1 MSNLIPE
8 QRADKNGNLV
18 TRHVRATPK
27 QGAGHSAMP
36 QPSLGTSNDTRG
48 AKKAFK
54 PRKAQLEQ
62 HHISHNVDS
71 YPFDKRL
78 VTDASEKDAERERNS
93 RYYSSYYAFKA
104 SEVEVYDVLSVAPI
118 GEALRMLSR
127 DIRTADEARAHLTEH
142 GAADL
147 IIDRHDTMNEALE
160 KNVSHYDFVSKYEA
174 MDNKKQSSHNLIDCV
189 RFASTSLAE
198 GVNGTLID
206 QIASGRISFDDIKAV
221 GITRLKPHGRAY
233 SAVSAFE
240 GLSSGEGDYTIDGI
254 KALLDRASAEVLDSR
269 EFSYV
274 CRAMKSIGIEETL
287 SFKKLK
293 PLADAYHFYNI
304 APGSNKY
311 EGNAME
317 RAVYAARIRDG
328 SVKSILSSNYSDA
341 FFEAGIPA
349 DKAVDVISR
358 GGGLR
363 EAIAIHEE
371 GIQGSVAGGWL

>member
-18 TRHVRATPK
+18 TRHVRSTPK
-27 QGAGHSAMP
+27 QGTGRSAMP
-36 QPSLGTSNDTRG
+36 QPSLGAKSEVRG

-54 PRKAQLEQ
+54 PRKTQLEQ
-62 HHISHNVDS
+62 NHISHSVDR

-78 VTDASEKDAERERNS
+78 VTDESERQAERERGS
-93 RYYSSYYAFKA
+93 RYYSSYYAFRA

-127 DIRTADEARAHLTEH
+127 GIRTADEARAHLTEH

-147 IIDRHDTMNEALE
+147 ILDRHDTMNEALE
-160 KNVSHYDFVSKYEA
+160 KNVSHYDFVSKYEE
-174 MDNKKQSSHNLIDCV
+174 MDDRKQSSDHLIDCV

-198 GVNGTLID
+198 GLNGTLID
-206 QIASGRISFDDIKAV
+206 QIASGRVSFDDIKAV
-221 GITRLKPHGRAY
+221 GITRLKSHSRAY
-233 SAVSAFE
+233 AVVSAFE
-240 GLSSGEGDYTIDGI
+240 GLNSGEGDYTIDGI
-254 KALLDRASAEVLDSR
+254 KALVDRASEEVLDSR
-269 EFSYV
+269 EFGYV
-274 CRAMKSIGIEETL
+274 CRVMRLTSLEETM

-293 PLADAYHFYNI
+293 PLANAYHFYNI

-311 EGNAME
+311 EGSSLE
-317 RAVYAARIRDG
+317 RALYAARLDQGLPGRIR
-328 SVKSILSSNYSDA
+328 SSNYSDT

-358 GGGLR
+358 GGGVR

>member
-1 MSNLIPE
+1 
-8 QRADKNGNLV
+8 
-18 TRHVRATPK
+18 
-27 QGAGHSAMP
+27 MP
-36 QPSLGTSNDTRG
+36 QPSLGTSKDTRG

-62 HHISHNVDS
+62 HQISHNVDS

-78 VTDASEKDAERERNS
+78 ITDASEKEAERERSS
-93 RYYSSYYAFKA
+93 RYYSSYYVFKA

-127 DIRTADEARAHLTEH
+127 DIRTADEARAYLTEH
-142 GAADL
+142 GVADL
-147 IIDRHDTMNEALE
+147 ILDRRETMNEALE

-174 MDNKKQSSHNLIDCV
+174 MDDKKQSSEHLVDCV

-206 QIASGRISFDDIKAV
+206 QIASGRVSFDDIKAV

-233 SAVSAFE
+233 SVVSAFE
-240 GLSSGEGDYTIDGI
+240 ALNSGEGDYTIDGI
-254 KALLDRASAEVLDSR
+254 KALVDRVSEEVLDSR

-274 CRAMKSIGIEETL
+274 CRTMKAVGLEETM

-293 PLADAYHFYNI
+293 PLANAYHFYNI

-311 EGNAME
+311 EGNALE
-317 RAVYAARIRDG
+317 RTIYAARLADG
-328 SVKSILSSNYSDA
+328 VSGGATSSNYSDA